1 LYSVI
6 KPRRRCFDI
15 ARKHEQVGTPDRE
28 PIGVLRP
35 GTYVSRVPKT
45 ATRAALVQ
53 PVPKSPTGIQGLDE
67 ITGGG
72 LPRGRPTLICGG
84 PGCGKTILS
93 MEFLINGARQFDE
106 PGVFLSFEESVED
119 LALNF
124 ASLGLDPRPLSARK
138 KLALD
143 YVRVEPN
150 EIEETGAYD
159 LDGLFI
165 RLEHA
170 IDSIGAKR
178 VVLDTIETLFSGL
191 SDTRTLRAEL
201 RRLFNWLRT
210 KGVTAIVTG
219 ERGEGSLTR
228 HGLEEYITDCV
239 IMLDHRIVEQN
250 ATRRLRVV
258 KYRGSTH
265 GANES
270 PFFIDETGIS
280 VLPIASL
287 GLQHEVSAGRLS
299 SGVPD
304 LDAMLGGKGFF
315 RGSSIL
321 VSGSAGSGKTSLAA
335 YFVDAACRRSESALY
350 FAFEESPAQI
360 ARNLGSIGLDL
371 DPWLKRDL
379 LQIHAARP
387 TTSGLEGHLSLM
399 HRLIDAQKP
408 RVVVVDPISN
418 LITVGTSVEVRA
430 MLARLIDF
438 MKNKQITA
446 LFTSLTIDDLTA
458 EGTDVG
464 ISSFMDTWLVLRNIE
479 INGERTRSLNV
490 VKSRGMPH
498 SNQVRE
504 FIFTRDGLRLL
515 DVVRHQGRVLIGSE
529 REAHLGNGGQTG
541 PAALAERI
549 PRQRARRR

>member
-1 LYSVI
+1 MPN
-6 KPRRRCFDI
+6 K
-15 ARKHEQVGTPDRE
+15 
-28 PIGVLRP
+28 LRP
-35 GTYVSRVPKT
+35 SPAPG
-45 ATRAALVQ
+45 RA
-53 PVPKSPTGIQGLDE
+53 VPKSPTGITGLDE

-72 LPRGRPTLICGG
+72 LPRGRPTLVCGG
-84 PGCGKTILS
+84 PGCGKTILA

-106 PGVFLSFEESVED
+106 HGVFLSFEESVED

-138 KLALD
+138 KLWLE
-143 YVRVEPN
+143 YVKVEPT
-150 EIEETGAYD
+150 EIHETGKYD
-159 LDGLFI
+159 LEGLFI
-165 RLEHA
+165 RLGHA

-191 SDTRTLRAEL
+191 SNTRVLRAEL

-219 ERGEGSLTR
+219 ERGEGQLTR

-239 IMLDHRIVEQN
+239 IMLDHRVVEQN

-287 GLQHEVSAGRLS
+287 GLDHHVAATRLS
-299 SGVPD
+299 TGVPD
-304 LDAMLGGKGFF
+304 LDEMLGGKGYF

-321 VSGSAGSGKTSLAA
+321 VSGSAGSGKTTVAA
-335 YFVDAACRRSESALY
+335 YCVDAACRRGESVLY
-350 FAFEESPAQI
+350 FAFEESTAQI
-360 ARNLGSIGLDL
+360 ARNLRSIGIDL
-371 DPWLKRDL
+371 EPWLAKGL
-379 LQIHAARP
+379 LQIQAARP
-387 TTSGLEGHLSLM
+387 TTNGLEGHLSLM
-399 HRLIDAQKP
+399 HRMIEAKKP
-408 RVVVVDPISN
+408 RVVVVDPMSN
-418 LITVGTSVEVRA
+418 LITVGTTVEVRA

-438 MKNKQITA
+438 MKVKQISA
-446 LFTSLTIDDLTA
+446 LFTSLAVDDLHV
-458 EGTDVG
+458 ERSDIG
-464 ISSFMDTWLVLRNIE
+464 ISSFMDTWLVLRNVVR
-479 INGERTRSLNV
+479 NGERTRSLNV

-504 FIFTRDGLRLL
+504 FLLTDEGMRLV
-515 DVVRHQGRVLIGSE
+515 DVVRHRGRVLIGSE
-529 REAHLGNGGQTG
+529 RSAHTGNGRK
-541 PAALAERI
+541 AATSALRVTAH
-549 PRQRARRR
+549 RAGRP

>member
-1 LYSVI
+1 MP
-6 KPRRRCFDI
+6 KAAPR
-15 ARKHEQVGTPDRE
+15 P
-28 PIGVLRP
+28 
-35 GTYVSRVPKT
+35 
-45 ATRAALVQ
+45 ALVQ

-106 PGVFLSFEESVED
+106 PGVFLSFEESLED

-124 ASLGLDPRPLSARK
+124 ASLGLDPRPLAARK

-150 EIEETGAYD
+150 EIQETGGYD

-210 KGVTAIVTG
+210 KGVTAVVTG
-219 ERGEGSLTR
+219 ERGDGGITR

-239 IMLDHRIVEQN
+239 ILLDHRVVDQN

-270 PFFIDETGIS
+270 PFFIDESGLS
-280 VLPIASL
+280 VLPITSL
-287 GLQHEVSAGRLS
+287 GLQHRVSPGRLS
-299 SGVPD
+299 TGVLD
-304 LDAMLGGKGFF
+304 LDDMLGGRGYF

-321 VSGSAGSGKTSLAA
+321 VSGSAGTGKTSLAG
-335 YFVDAACRRSESALY
+335 YFAEAACHRRESALY
-350 FAFEESPAQI
+350 FAFEESAAQI
-360 ARNLGSIGLDL
+360 ARNLGSIGLNL
-371 DPWLKRDL
+371 EPWLRKGL

-387 TTSGLEGHLSLM
+387 TTSGLEGHLSAM
-399 HRLIDAQKP
+399 HRLIEEKKP

-418 LITVGTSVEVRA
+418 LISVGTSLEVKA

-438 MKNKQITA
+438 MKVKEMTA
-446 LFTSLTIDDLTA
+446 LFTSLTIDDSHP

-464 ISSFMDTWLVLRNIE
+464 ISSFMDTWLVLRNLE
-479 INGERTRSLNV
+479 VNGERTRTLDV
-490 VKSRGMPH
+490 VKSRGMAH

-504 FIFTRDGLRLL
+504 FILTHEGLKLL
-515 DVVRHQGRVLIGSE
+515 DVVRHEGRVLIGSE
-529 REAHLGNGGQTG
+529 RAAHATDA
-541 PAALAERI
+541 PVA
-549 PRQRARRR
+549 PRRSAKRATRR

>member
-1 LYSVI
+1 
-6 KPRRRCFDI
+6 
-15 ARKHEQVGTPDRE
+15 
-28 PIGVLRP
+28 
-35 GTYVSRVPKT
+35 VPKT
-45 ATRAALVQ
+45 ATRPALVQ

-124 ASLGLDPRPLSARK
+124 ASLGLDPRPLAARK

-143 YVRVEPN
+143 YVRIEPN
-150 EIEETGAYD
+150 EIQETGGYD

-165 RLEHA
+165 RLDHA

-178 VVLDTIETLFSGL
+178 VALDTIETLFSGL

-210 KGVTAIVTG
+210 KGVTAVVTG
-219 ERGEGSLTR
+219 ERGDGGITR

-239 IMLDHRIVEQN
+239 ILLDHRVVDQN

-270 PFFIDETGIS
+270 PFFIDESGLS
-280 VLPIASL
+280 VLPITSL
-287 GLQHEVSAGRLS
+287 GLQHRVSPGRLS
-299 SGVPD
+299 TGVPD
-304 LDAMLGGKGFF
+304 LDEMLGSKGYF

-321 VSGSAGSGKTSLAA
+321 VSGSAGTGKTSLAG
-335 YFVDAACRRSESALY
+335 YFAEAACRRRESALY
-350 FAFEESPAQI
+350 FAFEESAAQI
-360 ARNLGSIGLDL
+360 VRNLGSIGLNL
-371 DPWLKRDL
+371 EPWLRKGL

-387 TTSGLEGHLSLM
+387 TTSGLEGHLSAM
-399 HRLIDAQKP
+399 HRLIEEKKP

-418 LITVGTSVEVRA
+418 LISVGTSLEVKA

-438 MKNKQITA
+438 MKVKEMTA
-446 LFTSLTIDDLTA
+446 LFTSLTIDDSHP

-464 ISSFMDTWLVLRNIE
+464 ISSFMDTWLVLRNVE
-479 INGERTRSLNV
+479 MNGERTRTLDV
-490 VKSRGMPH
+490 VKSRGMAH

-504 FIFTRDGLRLL
+504 FVLTREGLKLL
-515 DVVRHQGRVLIGSE
+515 DVVRHEGRVLVGSE
-529 REAHLGNGGQTG
+529 RAAHPTDG
-541 PAALAERI
+541 PVT
-549 PRQRARRR
+549 PRRSGKRAARR